1 MTIKYLVLS
10 GGGPLGF
17 EYMGTLQYLHEKDF
31 WNIDHIKSIYATSA
45 GSVVAAFLCLKYDWE
60 TINKYIIERP
70 WHDIF
75 KLSGK
80 QIVEAYYNKG
90 LYDKKIFEIAFKP
103 LLEAK
108 DLSVSITLKDFY
120 EITKI
125 DLHFFTFELNSF
137 KTVELTY
144 NSHPDLPLLTAISM
158 SCAIPG
164 IFMPVCINNECYI
177 DGAVMANYPLS
188 FCLQNNI
195 ESDEILG
202 LNYDIINDSILLDNN
217 NNKNHINDESSI
229 LDFILGFS
237 TNAMNFITNIIKAKN
252 IQYEIVY
259 KLTETPLSLNFI
271 KKSIQS
277 MEMRRECIEKGYTK
291 AKEFLEILQSGHD

>member
-1 MTIKYLVLS
+1 
-10 GGGPLGF
+10 
-17 EYMGTLQYLHEKDF
+17 
-31 WNIDHIKSIYATSA
+31 
-45 GSVVAAFLCLKYDWE
+45 
-60 TINKYIIERP
+60 
-70 WHDIF
+70 
-75 KLSGK
+75 
-80 QIVEAYYNKG
+80 
-90 LYDKKIFEIAFKP
+90 
-103 LLEAK
+103 
-108 DLSVSITLKDFY
+108 
-120 EITKI
+120 
-125 DLHFFTFELNSF
+125 
-137 KTVELTY
+137 
-144 NSHPDLPLLTAISM
+144 
-158 SCAIPG
+158 
-164 IFMPVCINNECYI
+164 
-177 DGAVMANYPLS
+177 MANYPLS